1 MHTVGMYLPHVFN
14 SRERVV
20 NIVFLHWFVHCF
32 FVFFRTGLRRASEG
46 GRFGAMGLSGT
57 GMGKEA
63 RRNRS
68 QPRALL
74 PLLLGAHVHQLAL
87 IQPTPQPGLSFVLRH
102 ADRREKGCS
111 YSRLPRRAA
120 SRGRRP

>member
-20 NIVFLHWFVHCF
+20 NIVLYHWFVNCF
-32 FVFFRTGLRRASEG
+32 FCFFQDRPEATEG

-87 IQPTPQPGLSFVLRH
+87 IQPTPQPGLSFVLCYCDAR
-102 ADRREKGCS
+102 DGGERVS
-111 YSRLPRRAA
+111 
-120 SRGRRP
+120 